1 MKRIHTITVKD
12 FTKSIT
18 YRTKLILMMLSIAIA
33 VLVMVSWYFQYSVS
47 RNLQEKIV
55 QNASQNAK
63 IVGVEALSAILKVD
77 DQLAGKIIRQY
88 QGQPSVQEAAVLLS
102 NNSLLGYYA
111 KLQDAPLS
119 KMDTSKA
126 LLETESELLI
136 SEAVYSDRKKVGF
149 IYVRYN
155 KEALFSASSSFSLFL
170 VIASL
175 CSILLAILFASYF
188 QKLLT
193 RPLKNIA
200 IELDNLAQSENDDN
214 RLMQQSG
221 EVAEVIS
228 GFNKV
233 LDQVHQKESDLSAQS
248 QQLKKLVD
256 VRTKQLF
263 QTAHYDTLTELPN
276 RYLLVDRLRQAISK
290 STRQE
295 TNIALLYLDLDRFKV
310 INDNFGHQNGDQLLK
325 EVAKRLTS
333 IARKSDT
340 VARLG
345 GDEFVFLLESLSDVK
360 DAARTAQRAIDC
372 FRKPFKLQD
381 HTLHMSTSIGISIYP
396 DDGQD
401 DKTLLKNADISMYHA
416 KKKGPAGYAYY
427 SKKMNNTSLE
437 RLAIEA
443 NLRNAIKN
451 DELHL
456 LFQPQ
461 LRLKDGRYRNV
472 EALIRWNNP
481 ELGIVSPGV
490 FIPISEETG
499 LIKQIDLWVI
509 SQSCKQIKKWN
520 EQGLNDL
527 TVAINVS
534 AGHLI
539 SSTFLE
545 HLKTEIIV
553 NQIKAEQIEIEIT
566 EEVFVEQTERT
577 IENLKAI
584 KKLGAR
590 IAIDDFG
597 TGYSSLQYIQDFP
610 ADTLK
615 LDGMFIQ
622 KLQTDEASQGIVR
635 STIILAHSLG
645 LELVAECVED
655 EWQLNFL
662 RENECDL
669 IQGFYLYKPLA
680 ADAIVKV
687 YKE

>member
-1 MKRIHTITVKD
+1 M
-12 FTKSIT
+12 F
-18 YRTKLILMMLSIAIA
+18 SIAIA
-33 VLVMVSWYFQYSVS
+33 VLVMVSLYFQYSVS

-63 IVGVEALSAILKVD
+63 IVGAEAQSAILKVD
-77 DQLAGKIIRQY
+77 DQLAGEIIRQY
-88 QGQPSVQEAAVLLS
+88 QRNPSVQEAAILLS

-126 LLETESELLI
+126 LVETESELLI
-136 SEAVYSDRKKVGF
+136 AEAVYSDRKKVGF

-155 KEALFSASSSFSLFL
+155 KEALFSASNSFSLFL
-170 VIASL
+170 VVASL

-193 RPLKNIA
+193 RPIKNIVV
-200 IELDNLAQSENDDN
+200 ELDNLAQSENNDK
-214 RLMQQSG
+214 RLIQQGG

-233 LDQVHQKESDLSAQS
+233 LDLVQQKESDLSAQS

-290 STRQE
+290 SSRQE

-325 EVAKRLTS
+325 EVAKRLKS
-333 IARKSDT
+333 VARKSDT

-372 FRKPFKLQD
+372 FSKPFKLQE

-416 KKKGPAGYAYY
+416 KKKGPASYAYY
-427 SKKMNNTSLE
+427 SNKMNNTSLE

-443 NLRNAIKN
+443 NLRNAIKK

-456 LFQPQ
+456 LYQPQ

-481 ELGIVSPGV
+481 ELGSVSPGV

-545 HLKTEIIV
+545 HLKTEIII

-662 RENECDL
+662 RENDCDL
-669 IQGFYLYKPLA
+669 IQGFYLHKPLA
-680 ADAIVKV
+680 ADAIAKV

>member
-1 MKRIHTITVKD
+1 LKRIHTITVKD